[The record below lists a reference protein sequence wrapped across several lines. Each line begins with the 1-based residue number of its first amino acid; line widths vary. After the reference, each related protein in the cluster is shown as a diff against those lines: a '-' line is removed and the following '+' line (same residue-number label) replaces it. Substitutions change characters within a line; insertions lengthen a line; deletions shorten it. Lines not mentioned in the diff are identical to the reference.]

1 MTREATILR
10 ETAETR
16 IEVTVN
22 LDARDVRTWR
32 AASGSST
39 TCYALLHV
47 TAVSI

>member
-22 LDARDVRTWR
+22 LDGAGRADV
-32 AASGSST
+32 ACGIGFFD
-39 TCYALLHV
+39 TCYALLRV

>member
-22 LDARDVRTWR
+22 LDL
-32 AASGSST
+32 S
-39 TCYALLHV
+39 LIH
-47 TAVSI
+47 I

>member
-22 LDARDVRTWR
+22 LDGAGQRGR
-32 AASGSST
+32 
-39 TCYALLHV
+39 
-47 TAVSI
+47 

>member
-22 LDARDVRTWR
+22 LDGAWR

>member
-22 LDARDVRTWR
+22 LDGADARTWQ

-39 TCYALLHV
+39 TCCAPSRV
-47 TAVSI
+47 TAASI

>member
-22 LDARDVRTWR
+22 LTARARR
-32 AASGSST
+32 R
-39 TCYALLHV
+39 
-47 TAVSI
+47 